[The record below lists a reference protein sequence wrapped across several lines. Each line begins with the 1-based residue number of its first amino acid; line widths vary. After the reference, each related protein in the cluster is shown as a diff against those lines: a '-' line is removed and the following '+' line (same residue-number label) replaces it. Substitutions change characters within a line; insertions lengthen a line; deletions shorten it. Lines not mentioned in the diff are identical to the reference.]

1 VVEANDQGG
10 LAVEAAAT
18 DRTSLM
24 LIHGAWLSSRSWE
37 TFAEYFRNR
46 GFAVSAPEWP
56 RKQGD
61 VEELREAADEIK
73 GLGLAE
79 IVDHY
84 ESQIRALDDPPVLI
98 GHSFG
103 GLIVELLLDRWLGRA
118 GVAMSPAPPK
128 GILVLP
134 FSSLKAAAPALA
146 HPSKWHGVVP
156 LTLEEFTYG
165 FVNTFS
171 PEEAAAAYEKYAV
184 PETGQIFYEAGF
196 ANFHLHPPTEV
207 HFKNDERAPLLIV
220 GAEKDQTVP
229 ASLSHKQYEKYEKS
243 DAQTDYIEYPG
254 RPHLMMVAPGWEE
267 IAAGIETWLDG
278 VLAASSVPSRG
289 ASA

>member
-1 VVEANDQGG
+1 MASSR
-10 LAVEAAAT
+10 T
-18 DRTSLM
+18 DSDRIPLM

-37 TFAEYFRNR
+37 NFADYFRKR

-61 VEELREAADEIK
+61 VEELRADADELK
-73 GLGLAE
+73 GLGITE

-84 ESQIRALDDPPVLI
+84 EQQIRALDQPPVLI

-103 GLIVELLLDRWLGRA
+103 GLIVELLLDRGLGRA
-118 GVAMSPAPPK
+118 GVALSPAPPK

-146 HPSKWHGVVP
+146 HPSRWHGIVT

-171 PEEAAAAYEKYAV
+171 PEEAAAAYERYAV

-196 ANFHLHPPTEV
+196 ANFHLNPPTEV
-207 HFKNDERAPLLIV
+207 HFKNAERAPLLIV

-229 ASLSHKQYEKYEKS
+229 ASLSKKQYEKYERS
-243 DAQTDYIEYPG
+243 DAETEYLEFEG
-254 RPHLMMVAPGWEE
+254 RPHLLMAAEGWEE
-267 IAAGIETWLDG
+267 VAAAIDSWLDG
-278 VLAASSVPSRG
+278 VLEAQT
-289 ASA
+289 ASAQGAPAWP